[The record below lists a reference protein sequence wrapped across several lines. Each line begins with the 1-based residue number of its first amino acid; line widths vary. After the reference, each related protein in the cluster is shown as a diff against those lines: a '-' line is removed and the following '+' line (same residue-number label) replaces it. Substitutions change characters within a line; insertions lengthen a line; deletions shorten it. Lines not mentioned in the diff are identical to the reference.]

1 MRLVVL
7 LDTRN
12 GLQQL
17 GFWQPSDKKVRAECD
32 SVLYY
37 IPFPS
42 QSYAATWCPVCDKR
56 VSDKGKDTFE
66 LLAHIRK
73 SHPKHSGQYL
83 PQVRDSSSLFTRSKL
98 SMESICNQ
106 HKFQPCRHRCLEE
119 KESTTASKQITSKCS
134 VRTSCNTG
142 KSEPRK
148 VYATRVDTWKSHNE
162 KKVCP
167 RCQNEA
173 VPTLHARGD
182 KLTTSHIGA
191 LCLLGCWPLCF
202 VPLMMKRA
210 KKVRMIC
217 PMCGYVY
224 GSFQY
229 KNTGLAPCNTDS
241 EDSQARLSSPPRSF
255 RVRTIKEED

>member
-1 MRLVVL
+1 MICG
-7 LDTRN
+7 T
-12 GLQQL
+12 
-17 GFWQPSDKKVRAECD
+17 QPYV
-32 SVLYY
+32 
-37 IPFPS
+37 
-42 QSYAATWCPVCDKR
+42 ATWCPVCDKR
-56 VSDKGKDTFE
+56 VSDKGRDTYG
-66 LLAHIRK
+66 LLAHIREF
-73 SHPKHSGQYL
+73 HPKHSNQF
-83 PQVRDSSSLFTRSKL
+83 FT
-98 SMESICNQ
+98 Q
-106 HKFQPCRHRCLEE
+106 E
-119 KESTTASKQITSKCS
+119 KESRTVSKQTTSKGS
-134 VRTSCNTG
+134 LRTGCTNR

-162 KKVCP
+162 KKLCP
-167 RCQNEA
+167 RCKKEA

-217 PMCGYVY
+217 PLCGYMY
-224 GSFQY
+224 GSYQY

-255 RVRTIKEED
+255 RLKVTKE

>member
-1 MRLVVL
+1 MTCR
-7 LDTRN
+7 T
-12 GLQQL
+12 
-17 GFWQPSDKKVRAECD
+17 QP
-32 SVLYY
+32 
-37 IPFPS
+37 
-42 QSYAATWCPVCDKR
+42 YAATWCPVCDKR
-56 VSDKGKDTFE
+56 VSDKREDTCT

-73 SHPKHSGQYL
+73 SHPKRSCQYL
-83 PQVRDSSSLFTRSKL
+83 PQKLRKPSKRTTSKNSSVTGDSS
-98 SMESICNQ
+98 I
-106 HKFQPCRHRCLEE
+106 
-119 KESTTASKQITSKCS
+119 
-134 VRTSCNTG
+134 RTN
-142 KSEPRK
+142 EARK

-167 RCQNEA
+167 QCKKEA

-217 PMCGYVY
+217 PLCGYVY

-229 KNTGLAPCNTDS
+229 KNTGLSPCKTDS
-241 EDSQARLSSPPRSF
+241 EESQAKLSSPPISF
-255 RVRTIKEED
+255 RQHTVNED